1 MPNIVVA
8 GAQWGDEGKGKIV
21 DLLASRVQVVARY
34 NGGHNAGHTVIIGG
48 ERYVLHL
55 IPAGILHP
63 GILCVMGNGMVID
76 PWALEKEMQ
85 ELAARGIE
93 FGDLVISDR
102 AHLILPHHR
111 ALEAIAEER
120 RGSRRLGTTSRGIG
134 PAYED
139 KAGRR
144 GLRMVDLLTP
154 ETLPGKLEEARRH
167 YEDICRAAERTPD
180 VDWERL
186 VTDLVGFGERLGP
199 RICDVSLVLQRAVAQ
214 GHSILFEGAQATLL
228 DVDFGTYPYVTS
240 SSAAVG
246 GVASG
251 LGIPPT
257 RIDAA
262 LGIVKAYTTRVG
274 SGPLPTEIGGSL
286 EEELRRR
293 GSEYGASTGR
303 PRRCGWFDAVIA
315 RYSVRMNGFD
325 SLALIKLDVL
335 DALAEIPVCIGYR
348 HRGELVSELPADVAV
363 VEACEPV
370 YERLPGWSAPTSGAR
385 SMDALPEAARRY
397 IDRLAE
403 LVGCEIGIVSTGP
416 DRHDTIFRSNSRFA
430 AWFD

>member
-1 MPNIVVA
+1 
-8 GAQWGDEGKGKIV
+8 
-21 DLLASRVQVVARY
+21 
-34 NGGHNAGHTVIIGG
+34 
-48 ERYVLHL
+48 
-55 IPAGILHP
+55 
-63 GILCVMGNGMVID
+63 
-76 PWALEKEMQ
+76 
-85 ELAARGIE
+85 
-93 FGDLVISDR
+93 
-102 AHLILPHHR
+102 
-111 ALEAIAEER
+111 
-120 RGSRRLGTTSRGIG
+120 
-134 PAYED
+134 
-139 KAGRR
+139 
-144 GLRMVDLLTP
+144 
-154 ETLPGKLEEARRH
+154 
-167 YEDICRAAERTPD
+167 
-180 VDWERL
+180 
-186 VTDLVGFGERLGP
+186 
-199 RICDVSLVLQRAVAQ
+199 
-214 GHSILFEGAQATLL
+214 
-228 DVDFGTYPYVTS
+228 VTS